1 MPTWIIV
8 VLCLL
13 LLLSLFYFIYH
24 YRRHIL
30 GIDAPE
36 KKVDVQILDK
46 QSNRIIGAQ
55 PGEEDEEYW
64 FYVQPLAGGPKR
76 EFMIGIHYYQ
86 ALNPG
91 DIGTMTYRG
100 QQFIHFALQRQ

>member
-1 MPTWIIV
+1 MPIWIIV

-13 LLLSLFYFIYH
+13 LLLALSYFIYN
-24 YRRHIL
+24 YRRHTL

-36 KKVDVQILDK
+36 KKIEVQILDK

-55 PGEEDEEYW
+55 PGEEEYW
-64 FYVQPLAGGPKR
+64 FYVQPLTGGPKR
-76 EFMIGIHYYQ
+76 EFMIGIHYYH
-86 ALNPG
+86 ALHPG

-100 QQFIHFALQRQ
+100 QQFVHFALKRQ